1 MANRTH
7 IFEECAAMRTV
18 VINCVGPMIKHL
30 KHNPKSIHQPTR
42 SVLYCQIVSLSREYN
57 HKRPQIHAKSP
68 TLFFASTSVFSGE
81 RGRSV
86 RRGDG
91 DVTSSYLPPTEL
103 LTDEK
108 NLEATHQQLT
118 LFIEEYV
125 ERSGTSGVVVGM
137 SGGVDSTLAAAL
149 AVDALG
155 PDRVFGLLL
164 PCNKTAEVGSHDAL
178 TVAEALGIDYEEIHL
193 QPLIRCFERLLV
205 GDEGRDERIRALGNT
220 TARLRM
226 ACLYYAANTQSKLVL
241 GTGNRSERLLGYFTK
256 YGDGG
261 CDLLPLAN
269 LYKTEVRALA
279 RHMGLPCR
287 IVEKPSTAGLWAEQ
301 TDEGELGATYDCIDA
316 VLHYVVDRRY
326 RAETVAEEL
335 DIPIET
341 VWEVLNKHLE
351 THHKRRLPATPG
363 RESVE

>member
-1 MANRTH
+1 MG
-7 IFEECAAMRTV
+7 V
-18 VINCVGPMIKHL
+18 
-30 KHNPKSIHQPTR
+30 
-42 SVLYCQIVSLSREYN
+42 SVPPRGENV
-57 HKRPQIHAKSP
+57 
-68 TLFFASTSVFSGE
+68 TTST
-81 RGRSV
+81 
-86 RRGDG
+86 
-91 DVTSSYLPPTEL
+91 LPPTEL
-103 LTDEK
+103 LTDEE
-108 NLEATHQQLT
+108 NVAATYRQLT

-125 ERSGTSGVVVGM
+125 ERSDANGVVVGM
-137 SGGVDSTLAAAL
+137 SGGVDSTLAASL

-164 PCNKTAEVGSHDAL
+164 PCNLTAEAGSHDAL
-178 TVAEALGIDYEEIHL
+178 TVAEALGIDYREIHL
-193 QPLIRCFERLLV
+193 QPLVRCFEDLLV
-205 GDEGRDERIRALGNT
+205 GDEDRDERIRALGNA

-226 ACLYYAANTQSKLVL
+226 TCLYYAANTRSKLVL

-256 YGDGG
+256 HGDGG

-279 RHMGLPCR
+279 RHVGLPCR

-301 TDEGELGATYDCIDA
+301 TDEDELGASYDRIDA

-341 VWEVLNKHLE
+341 VWEIVNGHVE
-351 THHKRRLPATPG
+351 THHKRRHPATPG
-363 RESVE
+363 RERTE

>member
-1 MANRTH
+1 MT
-7 IFEECAAMRTV
+7 T
-18 VINCVGPMIKHL
+18 
-30 KHNPKSIHQPTR
+30 
-42 SVLYCQIVSLSREYN
+42 
-57 HKRPQIHAKSP
+57 
-68 TLFFASTSVFSGE
+68 ST
-81 RGRSV
+81 
-86 RRGDG
+86 
-91 DVTSSYLPPTEL
+91 LPPTEL
-103 LTDEK
+103 LTDEE
-108 NLEATHQQLT
+108 NVAATYRQVT

-125 ERSGTSGVVVGM
+125 ERSNANGVVVGM
-137 SGGVDSTLAAAL
+137 SGGVDSTLAASL

-164 PCNKTAEVGSHDAL
+164 PCNLTAEAGCHDAL
-178 TVAEALGIDYEEIHL
+178 TVAEALGIDYREIHL
-193 QPLIRCFERLLV
+193 QPLVRCFEDLLV
-205 GDEGRDERIRALGNT
+205 GDEDRDERIRALGNA

-226 ACLYYAANTQSKLVL
+226 TCLYYAANTQSKLVL

-256 YGDGG
+256 HGDGG

-279 RHMGLPCR
+279 RHVGLPCR

-301 TDEGELGATYDCIDA
+301 TDEDELGASYDRIDA

-341 VWEVLNKHLE
+341 VWEIVNGHVE
-351 THHKRRLPATPG
+351 THHKRRHPATPG
-363 RESVE
+363 RERTE

>member
-1 MANRTH
+1 MT
-7 IFEECAAMRTV
+7 T
-18 VINCVGPMIKHL
+18 
-30 KHNPKSIHQPTR
+30 
-42 SVLYCQIVSLSREYN
+42 
-57 HKRPQIHAKSP
+57 
-68 TLFFASTSVFSGE
+68 ST
-81 RGRSV
+81 
-86 RRGDG
+86 
-91 DVTSSYLPPTEL
+91 LPPTEL
-103 LTDEK
+103 LTDEE
-108 NLEATHQQLT
+108 NVAATYRQLT

-125 ERSGTSGVVVGM
+125 ERSNANGVVVGM
-137 SGGVDSTLAAAL
+137 SGGVDSTLTASL

-164 PCNKTAEVGSHDAL
+164 PCNLTAEAGSHDAL
-178 TVAEALGIDYEEIHL
+178 TVAEALGIDYREVHL
-193 QPLIRCFERLLV
+193 QPLVRCFEDLLV
-205 GDEGRDERIRALGNT
+205 GDGDRDERVRALGNA

-226 ACLYYAANTQSKLVL
+226 TCLYYAANTRSKLVL

-256 YGDGG
+256 HGDGG

-279 RHMGLPCR
+279 RHVGLPCR

-301 TDEGELGATYDCIDA
+301 TDEDELGASYDRIDA

-341 VWEVLNKHLE
+341 VWEIVNGHVE

-363 RESVE
+363 RERTE

>member
-1 MANRTH
+1 MT
-7 IFEECAAMRTV
+7 T
-18 VINCVGPMIKHL
+18 
-30 KHNPKSIHQPTR
+30 
-42 SVLYCQIVSLSREYN
+42 
-57 HKRPQIHAKSP
+57 
-68 TLFFASTSVFSGE
+68 
-81 RGRSV
+81 
-86 RRGDG
+86 
-91 DVTSSYLPPTEL
+91 SYLPPAEM

-108 NLEATHQQLT
+108 NVTATHQQLM

-125 ERSGTSGVVVGM
+125 ERSGAEGVVVGM
-137 SGGVDSTLAAAL
+137 SGGVDSTLTAYL

-164 PCNKTAEVGSHDAL
+164 PCNLTAEAGSHDAL
-178 TVAEALGIDYEEIHL
+178 TVAEALGIDYQEIHL
-193 QPLIRCFERLLV
+193 QPLVRGFEELIV
-205 GDEGRDERIRALGNT
+205 GDANRDDRVQALGNAI
-220 TARLRM
+220 ARLRM
-226 ACLYYAANTQSKLVL
+226 TCTYYAANTQSKLVL
-241 GTGNRSERLLGYFTK
+241 GTGNRSEQLLGYFTK
-256 YGDGG
+256 HGDGG

-279 RHMGLPCR
+279 RHVGLPRR

-301 TDEGELGATYDCIDA
+301 TDETELGASYECIDA

-341 VWEVLNKHLE
+341 VWEVVNRYLK

-363 RESVE
+363 REATE